1 MRARPAGAFRTLR
14 IRGGCL
20 TVVKQREGQTADPL
34 SSWGRPGT
42 RSVSFGSH
50 RGVVSRTGRVRRSR
64 RTRKEFQMEKA
75 YRRVTRR
82 FGALLAIASVVA
94 LLFVA
99 APASAATSAEEGYST
114 SARIEQTVDPG
125 DNQLPFTGLDVLA
138 VVAVGG
144 ALLAVGIGVRK
155 LASSNAA

>member
-1 MRARPAGAFRTLR
+1 
-14 IRGGCL
+14 
-20 TVVKQREGQTADPL
+20 
-34 SSWGRPGT
+34 
-42 RSVSFGSH
+42 
-50 RGVVSRTGRVRRSR
+50 
-64 RTRKEFQMEKA
+64 MEKA

>member
-1 MRARPAGAFRTLR
+1 
-14 IRGGCL
+14 
-20 TVVKQREGQTADPL
+20 
-34 SSWGRPGT
+34 
-42 RSVSFGSH
+42 
-50 RGVVSRTGRVRRSR
+50 
-64 RTRKEFQMEKA
+64 MEKA

-82 FGALLAIASVVA
+82 FAALLAIASVVA